1 MICTLR
7 EVDRK
12 SFTHLLVNETHTT
25 KNEHLFLAYIKNEL
39 SKVNTKILV
48 LKRVLSELYTNK
60 IPLITALILSFRIFY
75 RPL

>member
-1 MICTLR
+1 MMICTLR

-25 KNEHLFLAYIKNEL
+25 KREYLFLAYIENEL

-48 LKRVLSELYTNK
+48 
-60 IPLITALILSFRIFY
+60 
-75 RPL
+75 